1 MKLSIKQWGNGAGL
15 PLSKP
20 LLKLI
25 ESEVGDV
32 VDAQVV
38 DGGLLIKPL
47 RAPEYTLDELLSTCT
62 RSNTRLDGEDRA
74 WLQNSPVGKEL

>member
-25 ESEVGDV
+25 NSAVGDS

-38 DGGLLIKPL
+38 DGGLLITPIQQ
-47 RAPEYTLDELLSTCT
+47 PEYTLDELLGTCT
-62 RSNTRLDGEDRA
+62 KSNTRMDSEDRA
-74 WLQNSPVGKEL
+74 WLQNTPVGKEL